1 MAEEKGTEVRHEW
14 VGVCCTA
21 TQKPGAGQPRTVSFN
36 LFPSLCEKAAEAVP
50 SIPHSCPPLLRW
62 VPGCGAA
69 RGAGRGRQHH
79 QHH

>member
-50 SIPHSCPPLLRW
+50 SIPHSCLLPAVTPAPSFPEPW
-62 VPGCGAA
+62 SYSK
-69 RGAGRGRQHH
+69 
-79 QHH
+79 